1 MRNYTLFIP
10 FVFCALPSIAS
21 AAITPIDSLS
31 SYDNGTGTGWTGI
44 GYSDPSLA
52 DPGTDQQTGGQE
64 GDLVGNATAPFF
76 YTAFDNNDTTG
87 DLRDGT
93 ISFRTRHGGDSNP
106 AGFEGAI
113 SIGIDANGD
122 GQIDGFVGVNNS
134 GSADAI
140 HFWNAD
146 NGTGSDNTS
155 ISSLKFGTIHTTITE
170 VVNDNYSFRDVVT
183 DDLGAGV
190 SLDID
195 GDAGA
200 KALIDTYLS
209 FSVDFGDLVTFLEES
224 ITGETNPA
232 PFLTDQSAFRYIVG
246 TSKQGNNF
254 NQDTGGIDGTT
265 GEGILFS
272 DPNSPISIPYTPTGA
287 VAIPEPSSTALL
299 FGATSLLLFRRK
311 RA

>member
-1 MRNYTLFIP
+1 MQNSRLLIP
-10 FVFCALPSIAS
+10 FALCALPSIGS
-21 AAITPIDSLS
+21 AAVTPIDSLS

-52 DPGTDQQTGGQE
+52 DPGTDQQTGGLE
-64 GDLVGNATAPFF
+64 GDLVGNAIVPFF
-76 YTAFDNNDTTG
+76 YTAFDTG
-87 DLRDGT
+87 SAIDSRDGT

-106 AGFEGAI
+106 AGFEGAV

-122 GQIDGFVGVNNS
+122 GQIDGFVGINNS

-140 HFWNAD
+140 YFWNAD
-146 NGTGSDNTS
+146 NGVSSDNTS

-170 VVNDNYSFRDVVT
+170 VVGDNYNYRNVVEA
-183 DDLGAGV
+183 DLGAGV

-209 FSVDFGDLVTFLEES
+209 FSVDFGDLVTFLEQG

-272 DPNSPISIPYTPTGA
+272 DPNAPISTAYTPTGTVA
-287 VAIPEPSSTALL
+287 VPEPSSTALL